1 MSLLAKVTNSSPN
14 LPSRV
19 VLYAAEKWGKSSFAA
34 HAPKP
39 VVLMTAGETGLLSL
53 LEARTVPAV
62 DHFPDDFRAWAGL
75 LAAVQA
81 LRDDPHDYQ
90 TLVLDTGNGAEN
102 LAAEAVC
109 HDRYG
114 GDWADFN
121 AYGRGID
128 LTMPL
133 WAAFLAL
140 LDEVRVK
147 RRMGILVLHHAR
159 VRTFSDPAGKQWDQ
173 WRPEAR
179 EKLWSPTHKWADC
192 ILFGGWQVTVSKDEK
207 ATGEERY
214 LRTGSCGA
222 VVAGN
227 RYGLPDTIK
236 APSGA
241 GNLWRAFAEAMKK
254 AKAPV
259 AAGTI
264 AAVPAAPPVAAVPIA
279 AA

>member
-1 MSLLAKVTNSSPN
+1 MSLLAKVTNTSPN

-53 LEARTVPAV
+53 IEARNVPAV
-62 DHFPDDFRAWAGL
+62 DHFPDDFRTWAGL
-75 LAAVQA
+75 LAAVRA
-81 LRDDPHDYQ
+81 LRDDPHEYQ

-109 HDRYG
+109 LDRFA
-114 GDWADFN
+114 GDWSDFN

-128 LTMPL
+128 LTVPT
-133 WAAFLAL
+133 WAQFLTL

-147 RRMGILVLHHAR
+147 RRMGVLVLHHAR

-179 EKLWSPTHKWADC
+179 EKLWGLTHKWADV

-214 LRTGSCGA
+214 LRTGTSGA

-236 APSGA
+236 APAGA
-241 GNLWRAFAEAMKK
+241 GNLWRGFAEALKK
-254 AKAPV
+254 AKAP
-259 AAGTI
+259 
-264 AAVPAAPPVAAVPIA
+264 A